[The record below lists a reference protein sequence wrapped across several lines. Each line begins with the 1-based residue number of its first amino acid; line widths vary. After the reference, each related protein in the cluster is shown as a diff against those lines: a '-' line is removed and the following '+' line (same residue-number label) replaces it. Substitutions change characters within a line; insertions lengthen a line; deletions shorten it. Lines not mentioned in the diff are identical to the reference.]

1 MNRGRPCAASAD
13 NPARRRAI
21 ALVSGIVGGVA
32 IARALDKIDPKL
44 SKTVLVFTQ
53 KDLEHLCRL
62 VRS

>member
-1 MNRGRPCAASAD
+1 MNRGRPYTASAD

-32 IARALDKIDPKL
+32 VVRALDKIDPEL
-44 SKTVLVFTQ
+44 SKAVLVATREELV
-53 KDLEHLCRL
+53 DLCRL